1 MCAKSPVGLPGQ
13 RKVTT
18 GEAGPGRRISGRRT
32 RGRKTGEM
40 ADLDLITTLRT
51 TGSVRGFTNDVVT
64 DEAVHAILN
73 VARFAPSGGNA
84 QGWRVINAKSAES
97 RTKLA
102 EWSQTTWNEYVA
114 QRNSGRRPFAADESG
129 RWPGPGDLD
138 FANVPH
144 SPNPLLDA
152 LNTVP
157 IVLVIAADLGDLA
170 AMDTDLDRVQFCAGA
185 SIYPFCWSILLAAR
199 AHGLGGVM
207 TTFVVRREPE
217 VKTFLG
223 LGPREAVAAM
233 ICLGVPTHQN
243 TKLTRRPVDDFYRTV

>member
-1 MCAKSPVGLPGQ
+1 
-13 RKVTT
+13 
-18 GEAGPGRRISGRRT
+18 
-32 RGRKTGEM
+32 M

-51 TGSVRGFTNDVVT
+51 TGSVRGFTDAPVS
-64 DEAVHAILN
+64 DETLHAILE

-102 EWSQTTWNEYVA
+102 EWSQGTWNEYVA
-114 QRNSGRRPFAADESG
+114 QRNAGRRPFAADDSG

-144 SPNPLLDA
+144 APNPLLDA
-152 LNTVP
+152 LATVP

-207 TTFVVRREPE
+207 TTFVVRSEPQ
-217 VKTFLG
+217 VKELLG

-233 ICLGVPTHQN
+233 ICLGGPTHQN
-243 TKLTRRPVDDFYRTV
+243 TKLTRRPVEDFFRTV